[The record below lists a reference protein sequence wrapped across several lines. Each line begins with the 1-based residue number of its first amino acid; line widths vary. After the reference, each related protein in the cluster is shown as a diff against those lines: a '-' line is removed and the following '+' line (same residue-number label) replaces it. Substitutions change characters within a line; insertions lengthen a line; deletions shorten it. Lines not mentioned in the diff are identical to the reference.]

1 MKRINLIDW
10 VNLGRYETA
19 PLEKMRYKISDE
31 VGWLRM
37 GGTVGG
43 RVELIQKLAKELEM
57 ANFQL
62 GQLSGNPADPSPLD
76 QQIKSITNC
85 RPKRTY
91 WRKK

>member
-1 MKRINLIDW
+1 MKRIYLIDW
-10 VNLGRYETA
+10 VDLRRDESA
-19 PLEKMRYKISDE
+19 PLEKMRYEISNE

-43 RVELIQKLAKELEM
+43 RVVLIQKLAKELEM
-57 ANFQL
+57 ANAQL
-62 GQLSGNPADPSPLD
+62 GQLSGNPADLSPLD
-76 QQIKSITNC
+76 QQIKSITNY